1 MYVGWDFQKTKQDHA
16 KKGKNF
22 QKSPEIF
29 FKKWGNTAVLGNPPM
44 GVQRP
49 NAPRPAAQRTPG
61 GGGIAAL
68 YEITKKKT
76 CMFYWRWHNHM
87 LENIVHNG
95 WPSQP
100 PSPVPPSRMQ
110 SLISVGQA
118 FEDLLEFIA
127 EPLWPRCFRLVAF
140 RCLSSLHFFVSLMH
154 KICPNNVVVM
164 HVQRAREG
172 SSGGTPLFPVGKLC
186 SH

>member
-1 MYVGWDFQKTKQDHA
+1 MGEHCCAGQ
-16 KKGKNF
+16 
-22 QKSPEIF
+22 
-29 FKKWGNTAVLGNPPM
+29 PPH
-44 GVQRP
+44 GC
-49 NAPRPAAQRTPG
+49 PAAQRTAASGPTHSG